1 MFRLD
6 ESLAL
11 VITAFFTINPNLLYI
26 HQLVYISKSND
37 GGLQDQY
44 SACKTFLNSYGQT
57 FQQHQQNEQLPL
69 NSNNITQKTE
79 TTRRVWKYQ
88 REVIIIRKSK
98 KDWQHNG
105 QQKDKK
111 TDNILQNTTQ
121 KIKGRATRT
130 PLKASGEFRCSGRV
144 GSSSFIG
151 GTRRVAPVALEI
163 QVLARDRDMWM
174 VSTGFTIKHVLNVC
188 FFTSILLI

>member
-44 SACKTFLNSYGQT
+44 SARKTFLNSYGQT

-69 NSNNITQKTE
+69 NSNNITQQRDNKTSL
-79 TTRRVWKYQ
+79 K
-88 REVIIIRKSK
+88 ISK
-98 KDWQHNG
+98 GGNHN
-105 QQKDKK
+105 
-111 TDNILQNTTQ
+111 
-121 KIKGRATRT
+121 
-130 PLKASGEFRCSGRV
+130 P
-144 GSSSFIG
+144 
-151 GTRRVAPVALEI
+151 
-163 QVLARDRDMWM
+163 
-174 VSTGFTIKHVLNVC
+174 
-188 FFTSILLI
+188 